1 MNWTGGQLHRSARQG
16 ALSKIQL
23 QNFAKSRQVALGRSS
38 RHLSPFPG
46 CPEFPSTGD
55 CGRAAGKE
63 IQDVAT
69 DGRSQKQAS
78 PPPRLPAVSIK
89 SGSHLDSVKR
99 QLLLDPDWATVSA
112 ARPLEIA
119 FTSAEEIEQFGK
131 RRKLNDHDRQ
141 RLSAAESYHALSGS
155 TRLCRSGREIHPR
168 EVRPDQIDIWIDG
181 RPAGLHAS
189 SQRQS
194 TNVPSSQSMLLDHE
208 TYPSAR
214 KSERSPPEYTRLVK
228 SSQPIHRKF
237 LDGSDRTPACAM
249 TEPLDKTISG
259 APHKERFLTSSSNPS
274 ERNFNRMEP
283 KMQHQSTT
291 DQLLQARHFT
301 FDDQALAE
309 RRGQVTALGHR
320 ALSCSPTTTLVA
332 SPAPS
337 NPQFLSPRETFSWL
351 PCPRHVNDLSSPNS
365 GRLHTSSLR
374 ESIADRSP
382 YPNSPAH
389 IFRDVP
395 TCNSPRNPS
404 GYLDSSSMFVM
415 TPWSRLYERRSMYG
429 RFRR

>member
-16 ALSKIQL
+16 ALSNIQRR
-23 QNFAKSRQVALGRSS
+23 NFAKSRRVALGRSS
-38 RHLSPFPG
+38 RHLSPLTG
-46 CPEFPSTGD
+46 CPEFSSTGD
-55 CGRAAGKE
+55 SKRAAGKE

-89 SGSHLDSVKR
+89 SGTRLDSVKR
-99 QLLLDPDWATVSA
+99 QLLLDPDWATISA

-155 TRLCRSGREIHPR
+155 ARLCRSGREIYSR
-168 EVRPDQIDIWIDG
+168 EVRPDQIEIWIDG
-181 RPAGLHAS
+181 RPAGLHSS
-189 SQRQS
+189 SQGQS

-214 KSERSPPEYTRLVK
+214 KTERN
-228 SSQPIHRKF
+228 F
-237 LDGSDRTPACAM
+237 LDGSDRTPVCAM
-249 TEPLDKTISG
+249 TEPLDDTISG
-259 APHKERFLTSSSNPS
+259 APHKDRFLTSSANPS
-274 ERNFNRMEP
+274 ERSFDRVES
-283 KMQHQSTT
+283 KIQRQSAT
-291 DQLLQARHFT
+291 DQLLQAGHIT

-309 RRGQVTALGHR
+309 RRGPVTALDHR

-337 NPQFLSPRETFSWL
+337 NFPFLSHRETFSWL
-351 PCPRHVNDLSSPNS
+351 QYPRHFNDLSSPNL

-382 YPNSPAH
+382 YTNSPAH
-389 IFRDVP
+389 IFREVP
-395 TCNSPRNPS
+395 AYNSPREPVWLFGQLIDVRNDPMVET
-404 GYLDSSSMFVM
+404 L
-415 TPWSRLYERRSMYG
+415 
-429 RFRR
+429 